1 MVVSRCGGVGRHWR
15 LYASWLVGGGEEGGE
30 RYFFC
35 GDVWELFFWHACFVS
50 RWWAAGLVRCSSI
63 VSILGASAVCLASSS
78 PSLPYFFFVLACVAC
93 APLLFSC
100 VPCTLCSQRGALSYS
115 VPGWTRMS
123 FQLTW
128 FRVLMGVR
136 SRAVM
141 RGPRQ
146 EYHAV
151 ASLMRSWCGPL
162 LPRRV
167 AADEEE

>member
-1 MVVSRCGGVGRHWR
+1 MLRFPVVGCWVGTVFLDCLHPWSVRGLSRV
-15 LYASWLVGGGEEGGE
+15 V
-30 RYFFC
+30 
-35 GDVWELFFWHACFVS
+35 
-50 RWWAAGLVRCSSI
+50 I
-63 VSILGASAVCLASSS
+63 AVIAL
-78 PSLPYFFFVLACVAC
+78 FFFVLACVAC